1 MSKTR
6 FAVYAV
12 ILVVLSAL
20 LVRTTVGLQ
29 QRADRYAFFDPL
41 IDAKRLISERYVD
54 PVDEKKLQLGA
65 LNGMVE
71 ALDDPYTVFV
81 PAEERAEF
89 NKDLTGE
96 YVGIGAMVQM
106 MDGWLTI
113 VTPLEDSP
121 AFRAGIMAGDRV
133 VEIEGRSTM
142 GLAVD
147 ECVRLLMGEPGT
159 RVSVVVE
166 RKGVRLP
173 VTITRA
179 PIKTRSVKGF
189 HRERPDSER
198 WMHIIDPTRRIAYL
212 RITQFTPRVSDEVRE
227 ALAGLLAE
235 GGVGGL
241 VLDLRWNP
249 GGLLPEAV
257 AIADL
262 FLPAGTIVSTRG
274 RAVPEQVF
282 KARQAGTLPDFPIA
296 VIINEQSASASEVL
310 AGALVENNRAVAVG
324 TRSFGKGSVQ
334 VVIPL
339 DRGGGELKIT
349 EQGYFLPSGRSL
361 TRKHDSVEWGVDPT
375 DGFYVP
381 LTSRET
387 IELLRIRREQD
398 VLHAAGSGEASP
410 EERWSDPEWIVSF
423 LKDKQLGAALQAV
436 QARIDTGQWR
446 PTGLPVESGRAVV
459 TDELRRARQ
468 TYDRLSKELVRLETR
483 IGAMASG
490 VGVADQPPA
499 DLWPDDTNIV
509 GGRVRV
515 LDAEGRLVAEL
526 EITGEDLER
535 WLLHAD
541 VRKVAT
547 SSN

>member
-1 MSKTR
+1 MSKAR

-12 ILVVLSAL
+12 MLVVLSAL
-20 LVRTTVGLQ
+20 VVRTTTGLQ

-41 IDAKRLISERYVD
+41 IDAKRLIVERYVD

-71 ALDDPYTVFV
+71 ALGDPYTVFV

-89 NKDLTGE
+89 AKDLTGE

-106 MDGWLTI
+106 VDGWLTI

-142 GLAVD
+142 GLGVE

-159 RVSVVVE
+159 QVSVVVE
-166 RKGVRLP
+166 RKGVRQP

-179 PIKTRSVKGF
+179 AIKTRSVKGF

-198 WMHIIDPTRRIAYL
+198 WMYVIDPTRRIGYV

-227 ALAGLLAE
+227 AVGGLLAE
-235 GGVGGL
+235 GGLGGL

-257 AIADL
+257 AIADM
-262 FLPAGTIVSTRG
+262 FLRSGTIVSTRG

-282 KARQAGTLPDFPIA
+282 RAREEGTLPDFPMA
-296 VIINEQSASASEVL
+296 VILNEQSASASEVL
-310 AGALVENNRAVAVG
+310 AGALVENGRAIAVG

-349 EQGYFLPSGRSL
+349 EQGYFLPSGRSI
-361 TRKHDSVEWGVDPT
+361 TRRNDSVEWGVDPT

-381 LTSRET
+381 LTNRET
-387 IELLRIRREQD
+387 IEMLRVRREQD
-398 VLHAAGSGEASP
+398 VLHAAGAQAPST
-410 EERWSDPEWIVSF
+410 EERWSDPDWIVSF
-423 LKDKQLGAALQAV
+423 LKDKQLGAALSAV
-436 QARIDTGQWR
+436 QQRIDTGAWH
-446 PTGLPVESGRAVV
+446 PTGRPMERGRAVV
-459 TDELRRARQ
+459 GEELRRARQ
-468 TYDRLSKELVRLETR
+468 AYDRLAKELARLESR
-483 IGAMASG
+483 IGAMETG
-490 VGVADQPPA
+490 LGEADQPPT
-499 DLWPDDTNIV
+499 DLWADDLNIV

-515 LDAEGRLVAEL
+515 LDAEGRLIAEL

-541 VRKVAT
+541 VRKVGPG
-547 SSN
+547 N